1 MLTGLYQKNEG
12 RLQRKT
18 RKKYQNLS
26 EEEKHEILQYA
37 CEQYWNISEEKKENN
52 HQYDREQ
59 FFKIFIV
66 CLGLLHKTFCFN
78 FFYL

>member
-37 CEQYWNISEEKKENN
+37 CEQY
-52 HQYDREQ
+52 
-59 FFKIFIV
+59 
-66 CLGLLHKTFCFN
+66 
-78 FFYL
+78 